1 MISVIIPTKNEEEHL
16 TYCLRSLQ
24 TQNLDRNEYE
34 IIVVDGNSSDSTQ
47 TIAERYAD
55 RLVVQRHMG
64 IGGARK
70 DGVLAS
76 CGDLLVFTDA
86 DTLHRA
92 DWLEIIQRNLTSG
105 SNDVCTGPILFYDK
119 NLRAELLQLWRKQYN
134 ILHLFNFYWLIGSNM
149 AMKRTVYE
157 KINGHREISILDD
170 YDISVRMFKEGDIR
184 CLYDPTQEVYTSA
197 RRLTNLL
204 TYFMIFLYGHYHYH
218 ITHDYRR
225 LLSYPHFDEMDLN
238 VMIEVLGIGEMN
250 KKLADAAAKF
260 ASPFEKKEPGMKE
273 DD

>member
-16 TYCLRSLQ
+16 SFCLRSLE
-24 TQNLDRNEYE
+24 TQNLNRSEYE
-34 IIVVDGNSSDSTQ
+34 IIVVDGNSTDGTRS
-47 TIAERYAD
+47 IAERYAD
-55 RLVVQRHMG
+55 HVVVQQHMG

-70 DGVLAS
+70 DGVVVAR
-76 CGDLLVFTDA
+76 GELLVFTDA

-92 DWLEIIQRNLTSG
+92 DWLEHIQKNLSSG
-105 SNDVCTGPILFYDK
+105 EYDVCTGPILFYDK

-149 AMKRTVYE
+149 AMKKAVYE

-184 CLYDPTQEVYTSA
+184 CFYDPRQEVYTSA

-204 TYFMIFLYGHYHYH
+204 TYFMIFLYGHYHYP

-225 LLSYPHFDEMDLN
+225 LLTDPHFDEMDLN
-238 VMIEVLGIGEMN
+238 VMLEVLGLGEMTR
-250 KKLADAAAKF
+250 KLADAAAKF
-260 ASPFEKKEPGMKE
+260 ASPFEKKEPGVK
-273 DD
+273 DDD